1 LIRRTIA
8 VIAPCLVLAALY
20 VIVAHGLGFTLRF
33 GGGLATPGAAL
44 AEGLSNRR
52 DASILSVPSTTERR

>member
-1 LIRRTIA
+1 
-8 VIAPCLVLAALY
+8 VLAALY